1 MITKYQTSWVIGLM
15 QLSLVEVYKSH
26 HLSFVYIITLVNLE
40 LFFAKELETSS
51 PDSNVP
57 PIPVNWHKK
66 GE

>member
-1 MITKYQTSWVIGLM
+1 M